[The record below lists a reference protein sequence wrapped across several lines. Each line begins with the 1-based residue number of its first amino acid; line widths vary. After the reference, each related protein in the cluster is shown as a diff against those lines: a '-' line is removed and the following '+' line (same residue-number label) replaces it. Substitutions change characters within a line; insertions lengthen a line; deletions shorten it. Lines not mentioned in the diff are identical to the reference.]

1 MTGCVSTPSS
11 LGPTPESLQLA
22 DLEVRLIRLERVL
35 DNQSLIEL
43 ANQLTRLQVEIQTL
57 RGDIDMQGFEVAGTA
72 NRQRQLYVDLDD
84 RLQSVEQLST
94 TLNSSPPITAIAPS
108 SSVQGLPIQAAIN
121 PSQLNSDNEAY
132 QDAYAI
138 LQRGEYPEAA
148 SSFALFLVNFPNSD
162 LAGNAQ
168 YWLAETYYAR
178 RQYESALANF
188 EIVIR
193 DYPNSQKI
201 PDTLLK
207 VGFSFDVMGMND
219 EAFNAL
225 SAVALDYP
233 DTTAARLALQRMER
247 ISSRQ

>member
-1 MTGCVSTPSS
+1 MAGCVSTPSS
-11 LGPTPESLQLA
+11 LGPTPQSLQLT
-22 DLEVRLIRLERVL
+22 DLEARFIRLERVL

-43 ANQLTRLQVEIQTL
+43 ANQLSSLQVEIQAL
-57 RGDIDMQGFEVAGTA
+57 RGDIDMQGFELAGTA

-84 RLQSVEQLST
+84 RLQSVEELIDII
-94 TLNSSPPITAIAPS
+94 SSPPPIVAIAPVLPVRETPNQAIIS
-108 SSVQGLPIQAAIN
+108 PVQSG
-121 PSQLNSDNEAY
+121 SDTEAY
-132 QDAYAI
+132 QVAYAT

-188 EIVIR
+188 ESVIR

-207 VGFSFDVMGMND
+207 IGFSFDGMGMND
-219 EAFNAL
+219 QALNAL
-225 SAVALDYP
+225 STVALDYP

-247 ISSRQ
+247 INNRQ